1 MTRIF
6 TTLAWFA
13 VLFMAATLFMGLMM
27 GDLRHDPS
35 PETISWAR
43 VHRLCGVAAAL
54 FVVFVNSIV
63 VTYFI
68 GTSRWCKE
76 VVETYRLDANLT
88 ARSTAL
94 KRRAFPWAV
103 MSMLTVVGVIS
114 LGGAADPATGRAGTE
129 DWVVVHLVGALLG
142 LVLVVW
148 AAIVEWN
155 YIRANHV
162 VINEIVAEVKRVRD
176 ELGLEV
182 PN

>member
-13 VLFMAATLFMGLMM
+13 VLFMGTTLVMGLLL

-35 PETISWAR
+35 PETISWTR

-54 FVVFVNSIV
+54 LVVFVNSIV

-76 VVETYRLDANLT
+76 VVETYRLDPALA

-94 KRRAFPWAV
+94 KRRTFPWAV

-114 LGGAADPATGRAGTE
+114 LGGAADPATGRPGTE
-129 DWVVVHLVGALLG
+129 DWVVFHLIGALLG
-142 LVLVVW
+142 LVLVIW
-148 AAIVEWN
+148 AAIVEWT
-155 YIRANHV
+155 YIHANHI
-162 VINEIVAEVKRVRD
+162 VINDILAEVKRIRSG
-176 ELGLEV
+176 LGLEV
-182 PN
+182 

>member
-13 VLFMAATLFMGLMM
+13 VLFMAATLVMGLLM

-54 FVVFVNSIV
+54 AVVFVNSIV

-76 VVETYRLDANLT
+76 VVETYRLDPTLAG
-88 ARSTAL
+88 RSTAL

-103 MSMLTVVGVIS
+103 ISMLTVVGVIS
-114 LGGAADPATGRAGTE
+114 LGGAADPATGRPGTE
-129 DWVVVHLVGALLG
+129 DWVIIHFIGALLG
-142 LVLVVW
+142 LTFVIW
-148 AAIVEWN
+148 ASVVEWT
-155 YIRANHV
+155 YIHANHQ
-162 VINEIVAEVKRVRD
+162 VINDILAEVKRIRSD
-176 ELGLEV
+176 MGLEV
-182 PN
+182 